1 MGSAEAKLA
10 LQRRNMVERQLR
22 ARGIVNQRVL
32 EAFGEL
38 PRERFVPPGKLSDT
52 YGDFPVA
59 IGCGQTISQ
68 PFITALMLQE
78 LDVREN
84 HRVLDV
90 GAGSGY
96 QTALLAKLC
105 RWVYAIERIEPIAAA
120 AQARLEALDI
130 PNVTFRVGDGSAG
143 WADEAPFDRIVCG
156 AAGPNLPKSWEEQLA
171 DGGRIVAP
179 IGGLDSQ
186 TLVAVDRQG
195 RDFKTR
201 HICDV
206 RFVRLIGRE
215 AWPGD

>member
-1 MGSAEAKLA
+1 MDSAEAKLA

-22 ARGIVNQRVL
+22 VRGIADPRVL
-32 EAFGEL
+32 EAFAEL
-38 PRERFVPPGKLSDT
+38 PRERFVPPARLADA
-52 YGDFPVA
+52 YGDFPIV
-59 IGCGQTISQ
+59 IGYGQTISQ
-68 PFITALMLQE
+68 PFVTALTLQE
-78 LDVREN
+78 LDVREH

-90 GAGSGY
+90 GTGSGY

-179 IGGLDSQ
+179 VGEMDSQ
-186 TLVAVDRQG
+186 TLVVVDRQG
-195 RDFKTR
+195 RNFKTR

-215 AWPGD
+215 AWPDD